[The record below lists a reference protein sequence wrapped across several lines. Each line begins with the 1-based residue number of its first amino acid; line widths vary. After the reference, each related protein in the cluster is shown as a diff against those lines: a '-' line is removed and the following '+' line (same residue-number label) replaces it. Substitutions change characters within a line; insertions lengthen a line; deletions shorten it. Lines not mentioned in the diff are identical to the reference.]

1 MAELPQETIYRIK
14 SEAVKQYKSELIN
27 VVKQLKNKYKEESD
41 GFTYIGKEEA
51 IDDVLVLLG
60 ANNERT

>member
-1 MAELPQETIYRIK
+1 MTEEIYNIK

-51 IDDVLVLLG
+51 IDDVLKLLG
-60 ANNERT
+60 VEDAWT